1 VKTKKKFGPSR
12 KLGHAKTPQ
21 GRYSP
26 SAKRSI
32 PLNDDIR
39 TPLSPTSSPLITAPP
54 SSPPNECS
62 GDDGPALISPPDSSP
77 SPVTNKPPANK
88 SKAEKFKTTDELNW
102 CDREEVMANREL
114 FEWQQI
120 RLLNIAET
128 KRTDYPQGFDKGN
141 YFENLPPIIA
151 SGYERAEKITCCE
164 REHAG
169 RKIPCDQWQLCS
181 KCAYI
186 RGVRATEMY
195 EGTFGKTPLYHVTL
209 SFEGG
214 IPFGPTNS
222 VAAQEYWDANQKGIK
237 NLLANDLIEGA
248 YLSHEL
254 KIRSLHPLH
263 VNPHTHVIVSASKFP
278 DEVKNELFKF
288 IAAQE
293 GVDLKPSI
301 EVKLI
306 DSKQYHDKCFRYL
319 TKAIDLQEP
328 YLTAWRKHCEADRK
342 LAPTLNR
349 QMRIF
354 LDAQAAA
361 SQGIDKVIR
370 FGNLMPQRK
379 NFIGVSAANREAKR
393 KKKKNSKNKLPPPK
407 YTGRVKTA

>member
-1 VKTKKKFGPSR
+1 
-12 KLGHAKTPQ
+12 
-21 GRYSP
+21 
-26 SAKRSI
+26 
-32 PLNDDIR
+32 
-39 TPLSPTSSPLITAPP
+39 
-54 SSPPNECS
+54 
-62 GDDGPALISPPDSSP
+62 
-77 SPVTNKPPANK
+77 
-88 SKAEKFKTTDELNW
+88 
-102 CDREEVMANREL
+102 MANREL
-114 FEWQQI
+114 FEWEQMH
-120 RLLNIAET
+120 LLNLAEN

-151 SGYERAEKITCCE
+151 SGYVHAKKITCCE
-164 REHAG
+164 RKHMG

-195 EGTFGKTPLYHVTL
+195 DGTFAKTPLYHVTL
-209 SFEGG
+209 SFDGG

-222 VAAQEYWDANQKGIK
+222 VAAQNYWNANQNGIK
-237 NLLANDLIEGA
+237 DLLAKDLIEGA

-254 KIRSLHPLH
+254 KIRKFLPLG
-263 VNPHTHVIVSASKFP
+263 VNPHTHVIVAASRFP
-278 DEVKNELFKF
+278 DEMKNELSDF

-301 EVKLI
+301 VVKLI
-306 DSKQYHDKCFRYL
+306 DCKSYHDRCFRYL
-319 TKAIDLQEP
+319 TKAIDLQGP
-328 YLTAWRKHCEADRK
+328 YLTAWRKHCAKDRK

-361 SQGIDKVIR
+361 SQGMDKVIR

-379 NFIGVSAANREAKR
+379 SFIGVSAAVREAKR
-393 KKKKNSKNKLPPPK
+393 TRKKKMRDKLPPPK
-407 YTGRVKTA
+407 YSGWVKKA